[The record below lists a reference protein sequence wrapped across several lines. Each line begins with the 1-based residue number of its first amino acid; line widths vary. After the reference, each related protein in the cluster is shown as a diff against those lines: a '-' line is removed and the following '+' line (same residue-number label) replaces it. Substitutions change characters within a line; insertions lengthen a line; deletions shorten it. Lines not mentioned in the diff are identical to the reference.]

1 MIIKK
6 SHENFK
12 DNINCFKYRYLG
24 IIGKILI
31 FIPSLILMTSAAA
44 AADAVQ
50 PGAVLGDV
58 TGDGIVSAADVN
70 YILNYSASLS
80 ADYSDTF
87 AMRADLNRDGVINA
101 ADARI
106 AESQIKQHIIIEESE
121 EISETQ
127 TAPLVDGSSIITS
140 AADGSGETPVIN
152 QNGGTFT
159 AVSNQKMYIYPDL
172 SQVMELKNCFTIISF
187 GWGHGVGMSQLGAIG
202 LARAGYSYI
211 QIVQHYYRNVI
222 IMKENYPATVKC
234 AGRDVD
240 TVEMLARI
248 IQMEIAGCTKS
259 GDPIDMN
266 ALRAQAVAAY
276 TNMKFS
282 GYKVSGCSYVNSY
295 ANCRDD
301 VKQVAKEIAGQYI
314 KYNGEVVYAY
324 YSACS
329 AGVSAPYETIWGETG
344 RDMSYLYSAASYSDC
359 YTSDYISATIFSTE
373 SIKNYIKSYDSSIVL
388 SDDPS
393 EWISIL
399 EHDDAVN
406 ENIGYVSK
414 MRIGDRVLS
423 SGAGLRFRDYVMDYD
438 IKSPC
443 FAIIYNGKYL

>member
-127 TAPLVDGSSIITS
+127 SAPLVDGSSIITS

-222 IMKENYPATVKC
+222 IMNT
-234 AGRDVD
+234 
-240 TVEMLARI
+240 T
-248 IQMEIAGCTKS
+248 
-259 GDPIDMN
+259 
-266 ALRAQAVAAY
+266 
-276 TNMKFS
+276 
-282 GYKVSGCSYVNSY
+282 
-295 ANCRDD
+295 
-301 VKQVAKEIAGQYI
+301 
-314 KYNGEVVYAY
+314 
-324 YSACS
+324 
-329 AGVSAPYETIWGETG
+329 
-344 RDMSYLYSAASYSDC
+344 
-359 YTSDYISATIFSTE
+359 
-373 SIKNYIKSYDSSIVL
+373 
-388 SDDPS
+388 
-393 EWISIL
+393 
-399 EHDDAVN
+399 
-406 ENIGYVSK
+406 
-414 MRIGDRVLS
+414 
-423 SGAGLRFRDYVMDYD
+423 
-438 IKSPC
+438 
-443 FAIIYNGKYL
+443 